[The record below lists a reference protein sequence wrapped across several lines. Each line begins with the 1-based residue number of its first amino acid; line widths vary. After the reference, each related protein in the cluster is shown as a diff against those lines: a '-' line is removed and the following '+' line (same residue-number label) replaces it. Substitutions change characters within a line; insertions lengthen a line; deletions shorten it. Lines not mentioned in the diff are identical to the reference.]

1 MELLPKLESDF
12 LEETEDLVI
21 DSESEEENEPL
32 PVPMPE
38 KTIIPEEDIFVG
50 KQKAVKFAEED
61 IFVGKQKAVK
71 FAEKDIVE
79 SDLEVKP
86 IKPVKVK
93 KPRKPMSADQLEKL
107 KIGREKALANR
118 RANALEKKEVKELTA
133 KKKKKDIQKLR
144 DEVSDTPPEP
154 KQLHYTNNMDIEKI
168 TADAIE
174 KYEIKRKANKLI
186 KKAKQKEQQ
195 EDNDLKNMVFNSIP
209 QAPKYGEPGFFRF

>member
-21 DSESEEENEPL
+21 ESESEEENEPL
-32 PVPMPE
+32 PVPIPE
-38 KTIIPEEDIFVG
+38 KTIIP
-50 KQKAVKFAEED
+50 EED

-93 KPRKPMSADQLEKL
+93 KPRKPMSAEQLEKL

-118 RANALEKKEVKELTA
+118 RANALEKKELKELTA

-154 KQLHYTNNMDIEKI
+154 QQPKQLHYTNNLDIEKI

>member
-38 KTIIPEEDIFVG
+38 KTIIP
-50 KQKAVKFAEED
+50 EED

>member
-21 DSESEEENEPL
+21 ESESEEENEPL
-32 PVPMPE
+32 PVPIPE
-38 KTIIPEEDIFVG
+38 KTIIP
-50 KQKAVKFAEED
+50 EED

-93 KPRKPMSADQLEKL
+93 KPRKPMSAEQLEKL

-118 RANALEKKEVKELTA
+118 RANALEKKELKELTA

-144 DEVSDTPPEP
+144 DEVSDTPTQPQQP
-154 KQLHYTNNMDIEKI
+154 QQLHYTNNMDIEKI

>member
-21 DSESEEENEPL
+21 ESESEEENEPL
-32 PVPMPE
+32 PVPIPE
-38 KTIIPEEDIFVG
+38 KTIIP
-50 KQKAVKFAEED
+50 EED

-93 KPRKPMSADQLEKL
+93 KPRKPMSAEQLEKL

-118 RANALEKKEVKELTA
+118 RANALEKKELKELTA

-144 DEVSDTPPEP
+144 DEVSDTPTQPQ
-154 KQLHYTNNMDIEKI
+154 QLHYTNNMDIEKI

>member
-32 PVPMPE
+32 PVPIPE
-38 KTIIPEEDIFVG
+38 KTIIPEEDIFVV
-50 KQKAVKFAEED
+50 KEKAVKFAEE
-61 IFVGKQKAVK
+61 
-71 FAEKDIVE
+71 DIVE

-86 IKPVKVK
+86 IKPEKVK
-93 KPRKPMSADQLEKL
+93 KARKPMTAERLENL
-107 KIGREKALANR
+107 RLGREKALANR
-118 RANALEKKEVKELTA
+118 RAKAMEKKEVKELTE

-144 DEVSDTPPEP
+144 DEVNDTPSEP

-186 KKAKQKEQQ
+186 KKAKQKEEQ
-195 EDNDLKNMVFNSIP
+195 ENNDLKNMVFNSIP
-209 QAPKYGEPGFFRF
+209 HAPKYGEAGFFRF

>member
-32 PVPMPE
+32 PVPIPE
-38 KTIIPEEDIFVG
+38 KTIIPEEDIFVV
-50 KQKAVKFAEED
+50 KEKAVKFAEE
-61 IFVGKQKAVK
+61 
-71 FAEKDIVE
+71 DIVE

-86 IKPVKVK
+86 IKPEKVK
-93 KPRKPMSADQLEKL
+93 KARKPMTAERLENL
-107 KIGREKALANR
+107 RLGREKALANR
-118 RANALEKKEVKELTA
+118 RAKAMEKKEVKELTE

-144 DEVSDTPPEP
+144 DEVNDTPSEP

-174 KYEIKRKANKLI
+174 KYETKRKANKLI
-186 KKAKQKEQQ
+186 KKAKQKEEQ
-195 EDNDLKNMVFNSIP
+195 ENNDLKNMVFNSIP
-209 QAPKYGEPGFFRF
+209 HAPKYGEAGFFRF

>member
-12 LEETEDLVI
+12 LEETEDLVVE
-21 DSESEEENEPL
+21 SESEEENEPL

-38 KTIIPEEDIFVG
+38 KTIIP
-50 KQKAVKFAEED
+50 EED

>member
-50 KQKAVKFAEED
+50 KQKAVKFAE
-61 IFVGKQKAVK
+61 
-71 FAEKDIVE
+71 KDIVE

-93 KPRKPMSADQLEKL
+93 KPRKPMSAEQLEKL

-144 DEVSDTPPEP
+144 DEVSDTPTEP

-168 TADAIE
+168 TTDAIE

>member
-38 KTIIPEEDIFVG
+38 KTIIP
-50 KQKAVKFAEED
+50 EED

-195 EDNDLKNMVFNSIP
+195 EDNDLKNMVFNAIP
-209 QAPKYGEPGFFRF
+209 KAPVYGEPGFFRF